1 MTLSGDTRI
10 WGRPRQR
17 WSPRGG
23 VHSSPG
29 ELRKKNLF
37 TSGRL
42 LLSGRFKPGCLTR
55 SKETFFQHHEGCGKL
70 FIHTAFTVE
79 DHFNFLF
86 LFTNVVH
93 KWRLWNEKI
102 TLHSGKKKKS
112 CTLRVFKWEL
122 KCWCWQLSPNHSAGA
137 ITQGDIWQYAE
148 SAKENVKKNSCSYK
162 KFVEKYIY
170 L

>member
-1 MTLSGDTRI
+1 MVPIKSMSHFLSSCKIVSSSGPKK
-10 WGRPRQR
+10 GR
-17 WSPRGG
+17 RGAQLQKSFLG
-23 VHSSPG
+23 CDFVRRHTDLRSASTKVITSGGMHSSPG
-29 ELRKKNLF
+29 ELLKKNLF

-93 KWRLWNEKI
+93 KWRL
-102 TLHSGKKKKS
+102 
-112 CTLRVFKWEL
+112 
-122 KCWCWQLSPNHSAGA
+122 
-137 ITQGDIWQYAE
+137 
-148 SAKENVKKNSCSYK
+148 
-162 KFVEKYIY
+162 
-170 L
+170 